1 MSFLHFLHK
10 VVKSISRMRFSM
22 RRLGLVIFLSL
33 IFLVFGCAQ
42 DETNKLPPSLKA
54 NPEDVAAANTAVSQS
69 RQNAVT
75 VAAQKASPG
84 VVTVVTTAV
93 IETTWNP
100 FFNDPFFQQWG
111 GGGGFFPGPKMEQK
125 VSMSGSGFVFDPSGY
140 IMTAEHVVHGARD
153 VYVIL
158 ADGTKLPA
166 KIVGS
171 DFAQDIAVLKVDKS
185 GLTAIPLGTSSDLM
199 VGEWVLAMG
208 SPFWGAVKEPQPTIT
223 VGVVSAVG
231 RSFHSNDGQSLRAY
245 TNLIQTDAAIN
256 LGNSGGPLVNVLGQ
270 VIGVN
275 TAIISPQTGNV
286 GIAFAIGIDEAKV
299 AAARIISDE
308 GKRMAT
314 LGVYLIPI
322 DSEMKDALKLGDTKG
337 LYIADLEKDGVA
349 AKVGIMRGDVLVS
362 VAGRKMEQ
370 VDNYRKAML
379 ELAPGSEVEVTIWR
393 RGNEISGK
401 LKLEEQTHE

>member
-1 MSFLHFLHK
+1 MK
-10 VVKSISRMRFSM
+10 
-22 RRLGLVIFLSL
+22 RLSLVIFLSFVFL
-33 IFLVFGCAQ
+33 IFGCAQ
-42 DETNKLPPSLKA
+42 DEAHKLPPSLKA
-54 NPEDVAAANTAVSQS
+54 NPDEIAAANASVSQS
-69 RQNAVT
+69 RQNAVVT
-75 VAAQKASPG
+75 AAHQASPG

-111 GGGGFFPGPKMEQK
+111 GGGGFYGGPKMEQK
-125 VSMSGSGFVFDPSGY
+125 VRMSGSGFVFDPSGY

-158 ADGTKLPA
+158 ADGEKLPA
-166 KIVGS
+166 KIVGA
-171 DFAQDIAVLKVDKS
+171 DFAQDIAVLKVEKS

-231 RSFHSNDGQSLRAY
+231 RSFHSQDGQSLRAY
-245 TNLIQTDAAIN
+245 SNLIQTDAAIN
-256 LGNSGGPLVNVLGQ
+256 VGNSGGPLINVLGQ

-286 GIAFAIGIDEAKV
+286 GLAFAVGMDEARA

-308 GKRMAT
+308 GKRKSS

-322 DSEMKDALKLGDTKG
+322 DEEMTEALKLGDAKG

-349 AKVGIMRGDVLVS
+349 AKVGIMRGDVLLS

-370 VDNYRKAML
+370 VDDYRRAML
-379 ELAPGSEVEVTIWR
+379 ELASGNEVEVSIWR
-393 RGNEISGK
+393 RGEKISGK
-401 LKLEEQTHE
+401 IKLEEQTHE